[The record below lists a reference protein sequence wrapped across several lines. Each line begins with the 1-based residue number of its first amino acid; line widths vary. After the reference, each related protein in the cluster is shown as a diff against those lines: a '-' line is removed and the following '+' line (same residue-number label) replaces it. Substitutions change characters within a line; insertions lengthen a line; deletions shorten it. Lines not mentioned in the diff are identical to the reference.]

1 MLKKQI
7 DNGVIIGRFQVD
19 DIHEG
24 HKALLDSVADSV
36 GRLIIFVGLSPNKCT
51 VNNPLDFMAVRSMLQ
66 DYYPEAIIQ
75 YIKDTQ
81 SNDQWSETLDTQID
95 ALIGPRQ
102 NVMLFG
108 SRDSFIPY
116 YSGKFA
122 TTELVQRSF
131 ASGSQI
137 RRELA
142 ARSRNSRDFRAGAIW
157 AMQNQWNGPE
167 TCIDSALFNDDYTQI
182 LLGRKKDETLFRLI
196 GGFVENEET
205 LEETVIRESK
215 EESNVEVKL
224 GDYIGSF
231 IVDDWRKRGEVNKI
245 LTILFASTFTG
256 KPNPGD
262 DIEELKW
269 FDYNDEL
276 YNEVVPTHTTLVQGL
291 LTKVFPI
298 EGVYNA

>member
-19 DIHEG
+19 TLHEG

-51 VNNPLDFMAVRSMLQ
+51 KNNPLDFMSVRSMLQ
-66 DYYPEAIIQ
+66 EHYPDAVIQ

-81 SNDQWSETLDTQID
+81 SNKQWSEVLDSQIE

-116 YSGKFA
+116 YSGKYPVE
-122 TTELVQRSF
+122 ELVQQSF

-137 RRELA
+137 RRDLA
-142 ARSRNSRDFRAGAIW
+142 ARSRNSRDWRAGVIW
-157 AMQNQWNGPE
+157 AMQNQWDGPE
-167 TCIDSALFNDDYTQI
+167 VCIDSALFNDDFTRI

-196 GGFVENEET
+196 GGFVENKET
-205 LEETVIRESK
+205 FETAVARESM
-215 EESNVEVKL
+215 EEANVVVKNTK
-224 GDYIGSF
+224 YVGSF
-231 IVDDWRKRGEVNKI
+231 FIDDWRKRGEVDKI
-245 LTILFASTFTG
+245 TTALYYSTFEG
-256 KPNPGD
+256 KPTPGD
-262 DIEELKW
+262 DIYELRW
-269 FDYNDEL
+269 FDFEYGIEEFVVLNHKEMIIALLKHLD
-276 YNEVVPTHTTLVQGL
+276 NE
-291 LTKVFPI
+291 
-298 EGVYNA
+298 